1 MAELGGERV
10 MRRRLLVESGE
21 EEVAKWKEIL
31 NEAKTVEEI
40 KVVEFDLSTAEEHDE
55 YVIKIRI
62 EKSKGTETCK
72 GNATMDV
79 NGMNI
84 GYYVFHNDY
93 SANNWEHVIKIDK
106 PVKIVQFARST
117 NQLQFNSAQV
127 YLNGNIGKES
137 GTGKFK
143 ITFPTNYAGEVSVQV
158 FAK

>member
-84 GYYVFHNDY
+84 GYYVFYNDY

-106 PVKIVQFARST
+106 PVKIQM
-117 NQLQFNSAQV
+117 
-127 YLNGNIGKES
+127 
-137 GTGKFK
+137 
-143 ITFPTNYAGEVSVQV
+143 NY
-158 FAK
+158 